1 LLRIDLGSTGAFS
14 RTSIFRNL
22 ASHGEIF
29 SVAVYGLNPAL
40 MAYTC
45 AASLG
50 PDIAGP
56 QGTPSAHASSLPLPP
71 SATASSSRVLVIGRD
86 RPSAQ
91 GRRAEIFTSERST
104 TPAGLP
110 PLSSTT
116 LPSVSGG
123 GSHGQSH
130 RKKPEGGLH
139 AGLKCQHERSRRN
152 LIRFEAGKMKQPTAK
167 KLQVVEEEVVFQP
180 PLGWPFSDAAS
191 HDFRVLESVGRNRNL
206 ESLFLRRQAQGVI
219 VGDDEEPLNSTGA
232 RLYSSWFAPPRDEEE
247 EDAFIPMLSVAS
259 QSTPPPRQKQESSE
273 RDNFYA
279 NSGSAIRTLRE
290 ELPCLFY
297 KDLSFDIYRDDVV
310 FRDPMNTFEGI
321 DNYKLVFWALR
332 FHGRIFFKALW
343 VDIVRVWQPS
353 DKVIM
358 VRWTVRGIPRVPWET
373 QGHFDGTSEYKLDK
387 DGRIYEHKVDNVIM
401 NSPPKFQPQSVLDL
415 VRVAGGHTTPTPSF
429 FQRAGIFFCLL
440 SPYLQQFT
448 WVRFYWAL
456 KSTLALTSAGDWCS
470 ELVPS
475 LNS

>member
-1 LLRIDLGSTGAFS
+1 M
-14 RTSIFRNL
+14 
-22 ASHGEIF
+22 
-29 SVAVYGLNPAL
+29 AVVI
-40 MAYTC
+40 
-45 AASLG
+45 SLWFH
-50 PDIAGP
+50 ICCEY
-56 QGTPSAHASSLPLPP
+56 PL
-71 SATASSSRVLVIGRD
+71 
-86 RPSAQ
+86 
-91 GRRAEIFTSERST
+91 
-104 TPAGLP
+104 
-110 PLSSTT
+110 
-116 LPSVSGG
+116 VSNW
-123 GSHGQSH
+123 
-130 RKKPEGGLH
+130 L
-139 AGLKCQHERSRRN
+139 
-152 LIRFEAGKMKQPTAK
+152 
-167 KLQVVEEEVVFQP
+167 
-180 PLGWPFSDAAS
+180 W
-191 HDFRVLESVGRNRNL
+191 
-206 ESLFLRRQAQGVI
+206 
-219 VGDDEEPLNSTGA
+219 
-232 RLYSSWFAPPRDEEE
+232 W
-247 EDAFIPMLSVAS
+247 
-259 QSTPPPRQKQESSE
+259 
-273 RDNFYA
+273 
-279 NSGSAIRTLRE
+279 
-290 ELPCLFY
+290 CLCCC
-297 KDLSFDIYRDDVV
+297 RDDVV

-401 NSPPKFQPQSVLDL
+401 NSHPKFQPQSVLDL

-475 LNS
+475 LNSWFFCQDAGTSCCRKNPNSVKMSTACFLCIIKSGGQLCKIVSGGAFCDKEGYGYLLCLYILDRVRWLSRNWNWQLLELWFHARWEQRG

>member
-1 LLRIDLGSTGAFS
+1 MLRLCVNVMRVLPLNLLLNICRAGIVSCLLRIDLGSTGAFS

-22 ASHGEIF
+22 ATHGGIF
-29 SVAVYGLNPAL
+29 SVSVYGLNPAL

-71 SATASSSRVLVIGRD
+71 SATAYSSRLLVIGRD

-104 TPAGLP
+104 TPAGLS

-116 LPSVSGG
+116 LPSVSGC
-123 GSHGQSH
+123 GSHGQSL
-130 RKKPEGGLH
+130 RKKPKGGRH
-139 AGLKCQHERSRRN
+139 AGLKCQHESSRRN
-152 LIRFEAGKMKQPTAK
+152 LIRFEAGKMNQPTAK

-206 ESLFLRRQAQGVI
+206 ESLFLRRQEQGVI

-247 EDAFIPMLSVAS
+247 DEEDALIPMLSVAS
-259 QSTPPPRQKQESSE
+259 QSTPSPRQKQESSE

-297 KDLSFDIYRDDVV
+297 KDLSFDIYRWIASSSSSSSC
-310 FRDPMNTFEGI
+310 R
-321 DNYKLVFWALR
+321 
-332 FHGRIFFKALW
+332 
-343 VDIVRVWQPS
+343 
-353 DKVIM
+353 
-358 VRWTVRGIPRVPWET
+358 
-373 QGHFDGTSEYKLDK
+373 
-387 DGRIYEHKVDNVIM
+387 
-401 NSPPKFQPQSVLDL
+401 
-415 VRVAGGHTTPTPSF
+415 
-429 FQRAGIFFCLL
+429 
-440 SPYLQQFT
+440 
-448 WVRFYWAL
+448 
-456 KSTLALTSAGDWCS
+456 
-470 ELVPS
+470 
-475 LNS
+475 

>member
-1 LLRIDLGSTGAFS
+1 MDF
-14 RTSIFRNL
+14 F
-22 ASHGEIF
+22 
-29 SVAVYGLNPAL
+29 YNP
-40 MAYTC
+40 
-45 AASLG
+45 
-50 PDIAGP
+50 
-56 QGTPSAHASSLPLPP
+56 TP
-71 SATASSSRVLVIGRD
+71 
-86 RPSAQ
+86 
-91 GRRAEIFTSERST
+91 
-104 TPAGLP
+104 P
-110 PLSSTT
+110 PLSQDEKS
-116 LPSVSGG
+116 LFKYNLFNENPVEEPKSSPPKDRRRLRACPLFLLRLYLVCPAAAAMDS
-123 GSHGQSH
+123 
-130 RKKPEGGLH
+130 PN
-139 AGLKCQHERSRRN
+139 ARSR
-152 LIRFEAGKMKQPTAK
+152 K
-167 KLQVVEEEVVFQP
+167 
-180 PLGWPFSDAAS
+180 
-191 HDFRVLESVGRNRNL
+191 
-206 ESLFLRRQAQGVI
+206 
-219 VGDDEEPLNSTGA
+219 
-232 RLYSSWFAPPRDEEE
+232 
-247 EDAFIPMLSVAS
+247 
-259 QSTPPPRQKQESSE
+259 

-387 DGRIYEHKVDNVIM
+387 DGKIYEHKVDNVIM

-429 FQRAGIFFCLL
+429 FHRAGILFCLL

-456 KSTLALTSAGDWCS
+456 KTTLALTSAGDWCS
-470 ELVPS
+470 ESVPS

>member
-1 LLRIDLGSTGAFS
+1 
-14 RTSIFRNL
+14 
-22 ASHGEIF
+22 
-29 SVAVYGLNPAL
+29 
-40 MAYTC
+40 M
-45 AASLG
+45 
-50 PDIAGP
+50 
-56 QGTPSAHASSLPLPP
+56 
-71 SATASSSRVLVIGRD
+71 
-86 RPSAQ
+86 
-91 GRRAEIFTSERST
+91 
-104 TPAGLP
+104 
-110 PLSSTT
+110 
-116 LPSVSGG
+116 
-123 GSHGQSH
+123 
-130 RKKPEGGLH
+130 
-139 AGLKCQHERSRRN
+139 
-152 LIRFEAGKMKQPTAK
+152 
-167 KLQVVEEEVVFQP
+167 
-180 PLGWPFSDAAS
+180 
-191 HDFRVLESVGRNRNL
+191 
-206 ESLFLRRQAQGVI
+206 
-219 VGDDEEPLNSTGA
+219 
-232 RLYSSWFAPPRDEEE
+232 
-247 EDAFIPMLSVAS
+247 
-259 QSTPPPRQKQESSE
+259 
-273 RDNFYA
+273 
-279 NSGSAIRTLRE
+279 
-290 ELPCLFY
+290 
-297 KDLSFDIYRDDVV
+297 V

-429 FQRAGIFFCLL
+429 LQRAGIFFCLL

-456 KSTLALTSAGDWCS
+456 NSTLALTSAGDWCS